1 MSDPL
6 RIALVV
12 EGPTEGWLGEQIA
25 PPRVVLCTPSKS
37 LETWVLVGLF
47 PQDTVGRRAD
57 VECHATPEAQLQN
70 KPAGTRLIRSG
81 QKQLRRYLESE
92 DAMRVAW
99 PRVRARCS
107 EAERFSIDL
116 LALAQGA

>member
-12 EGPTEGWLGEQIA
+12 EGPTDFI
-25 PPRVVLCTPSKS
+25 VL
-37 LETWVLVGLF
+37 
-47 PQDTVGRRAD
+47 RA
-57 VECHATPEAQLQN
+57 A
-70 KPAGTRLIRSG
+70 IRSLL
-81 QKQLRRYLESE
+81 QERE
-92 DAMRVAW
+92 DTMRVAW